1 MSLPEPFLARLRPLL
16 GTGRT
21 AEALA
26 LVEPLLGAPST
37 GADVHALVVR
47 LKGDLGDPTG
57 AALVLAAARARF
69 PDDPAL
75 QFLAADAAR
84 RAGDGASAEAGFAR
98 ALDLAPTFVEA
109 ALYLG
114 NLRLERG
121 AHAPALEALDRAAA
135 LAPGVPATHANRA
148 LALLALGRHAEALEA
163 AERAVRLAP
172 AHGGALKAM
181 ARALLNLGRPGEARG
196 RAREACE
203 RLPGD
208 AEAVGVY
215 VLALLEDG
223 ALSDATR
230 VAEEAVQRAPTEA
243 LYWMVLARVREA
255 AGRLPDAAAAYER
268 GLALTPG
275 DAQARLALAS
285 LVAFRA
291 GALDTAM
298 DLLQA
303 GLARDPAR
311 PELLAYL
318 VELELLRPGEAAVET
333 ARRLQPVAG
342 NVPEYLTLVLHAL
355 SRVADWRGREG
366 LENALRGALEGLGPR
381 RNPGHLLYHFALFDD
396 PPLLARLATSY
407 SDSLGLPL
415 APRPAVVAGRRPL
428 AVAYVSADWGEH
440 PVGWSLVELL
450 ERHDRGR
457 VRLIGVSI
465 GRREPSATATRL
477 RAACDEFIDGV
488 ALGDEALRDRL
499 RERNVDVVV
508 DLMGHTAQ
516 ARPGL
521 LARRPAAVQVSYL
534 GYAGTQGAP
543 WIDYLLADATVVPDA
558 AVAHYRE
565 AIVRLPVSF
574 FPSDTTDTAA
584 DTIEVTRAA
593 QGLADEA
600 LVLCAFVQ
608 PSRHTPAVFDVWLEW
623 LGSCPRAVLW
633 LQGGATAA
641 SHLRARAAAAGVD
654 PARLVFA
661 ARVPS
666 RAEHLARHRLA
677 DLFLDVYPY
686 NAHSTA
692 RDALWMGLPVL
703 SCAGRSF
710 ASRVGAS
717 LLAAT
722 GLPELVA
729 EGLDDYRARG
739 HALLAGDGRAL
750 PALRQRLI
758 NVRAAPLFD
767 TARLAAEVEWASEA
781 MRADAAAG
789 GASRVLAVPRGGHG
803 AGPLAEPVADGQP

>member
-1 MSLPEPFLARLRPLL
+1 MSLPEPILARLRPLL
-16 GTGRT
+16 AAGRA

-26 LVEPLLGAPST
+26 LVEPWLSAAST
-37 GADVHALVVR
+37 GADAHALAVR

-57 AALVLAAARARF
+57 AAAALAAARVRF

-75 QFLAADAAR
+75 QFLDADAAR
-84 RAGDGASAEAGFAR
+84 RVGDRARAEAGFVR
-98 ALDLAPTFVEA
+98 ALELAPTFVEA

-121 AHAPALEALDRAAA
+121 AHAAALEALDRAAA

-148 LALLALGRHAEALEA
+148 LALLALGRDAEALGA
-163 AERAVRLAP
+163 AERAAGLAP

-196 RAREACE
+196 RAAQACE
-203 RLPGD
+203 RWPGD

-215 VLALLEDG
+215 VLALVEDG
-223 ALSDATR
+223 ALAEAGR
-230 VAEEAVQRAPTEA
+230 VAEAAVQRTPAEP

-255 AGRLPDAAAAYER
+255 SGRLPDAAAAYEQ
-268 GLALTPG
+268 GLALAPDDT
-275 DAQARLALAS
+275 QARLALAS
-285 LVAFRA
+285 LLAFRA
-291 GALDTAM
+291 GALDSAIG
-298 DLLQA
+298 LLRA
-303 GLARDPAR
+303 GLAREPAPR
-311 PELLAYL
+311 EWLAYL
-318 VELELLRPGEAAVET
+318 VELELLQAGEAAVAT
-333 ARRLQPVAG
+333 ARQLQPKAAG
-342 NVPEYLTLVLHAL
+342 VPDYLTLVLHAL
-355 SRVADWRGREG
+355 SRVADWRDRE
-366 LENALRGALEGLGPR
+366 ALQADLRQALEGLEPR

-396 PPLLARLATSY
+396 PPLLARLATRY
-407 SDSLGLPL
+407 SDSLRLPL
-415 APRPAVVAGRRPL
+415 VPRPAVVAGRRPL
-428 AVAYVSADWGEH
+428 TVAYVSADWGEH

-457 VRLIGVSI
+457 VRVIGVSI

-488 ALGDEALRDRL
+488 ALGDDALRDRL
-499 RERNVDVVV
+499 RERHVDIVV

-543 WIDYLLADATVVPDA
+543 WIDYLLADAAVVPDA
-558 AVAHYRE
+558 AVAHYSE

-584 DTIEVTRAA
+584 DAIEVTRAA
-593 QGLADEA
+593 QGLTDEA

-633 LQGGATAA
+633 LQGSPTVAA
-641 SHLRARAAAAGVD
+641 HLRARAAAAGVD

-661 ARVPS
+661 ARVPT

-703 SCAGRSF
+703 SCAGQSF

-717 LLAAT
+717 LLAAA
-722 GLPELVA
+722 GLADLVA
-729 EGLDDYRARG
+729 HGLQDYRARG
-739 HALLAGDGRAL
+739 HALLAADGRAL
-750 PALRQRLI
+750 PALRQRLLD
-758 NVRAAPLFD
+758 VRAAPLFD
-767 TARLAAEVEWASEA
+767 TARLVAEVEWAYEA
-781 MRADAAAG
+781 MRAESALGVAA
-789 GASRVLAVPRGGHG
+789 RVLAVPRGGHG
-803 AGPLAEPVADGQP
+803 AAPRAVPAAGGQP